1 MQPAHFSTKVIF
13 LKGSVISLSK
23 VALKQKMSFLLNKV
37 FGQKFTRNEKK
48 IPSAT
53 FAIFNTQL
61 LLLRS
66 RIGISVNVKI
76 IHYIQ
81 PSNLSSA
88 LVLY

>member
-23 VALKQKMSFLLNKV
+23 V

-53 FAIFNTQL
+53 FAILNTQL

-76 IHYIQ
+76 SHYIQ